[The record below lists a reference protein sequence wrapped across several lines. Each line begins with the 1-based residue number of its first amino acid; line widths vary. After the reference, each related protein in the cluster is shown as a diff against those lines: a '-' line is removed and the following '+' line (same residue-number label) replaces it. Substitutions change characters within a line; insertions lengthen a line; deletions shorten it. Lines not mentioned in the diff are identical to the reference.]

1 MDLIHDFIEP
11 PTPFP
16 YRYRKCMFCKKSN
29 IFKAAYKCKDCR
41 KVCHRNCYKAF
52 LEMKLKHEK
61 ELELMKST
69 IEIIS
74 NNETVKKTTDQCDIE
89 SNITN
94 HGLTNE
100 LPSTTSLKCTD
111 IKSNINDHRS
121 IVLNELSST
130 TSLNVNILNGRRIVD
145 IGHIFNEIQNIRH
158 SGGLGCSFS
167 DMIFKREEINGYFS
181 IFYFHCKICGIEKQI
196 SSENTK
202 NIECIPINKAIVN
215 STVAIGIG
223 HAQLSELSTCIDIP
237 SMSSN
242 TYQSLLSPVG
252 EVVHD
257 LAKDE
262 IKEVEGILPV
272 GEVVHDLA
280 KDKIKELVEG
290 ILSEII
296 APKSVH
302 EIEENKGDELQ
313 NSEKQQHK
321 SFLQTYQDPST
332 SLAVNILQ
340 DVQQIESNSVAVG
353 EENFTLE
360 ENKDISAVNEDT
372 KHEIGLDVQQIES
385 NEVALGEENSALEE
399 NKDIS
404 AVNEDI
410 KHETVIDIDTN
421 ELENVLDERSQKKSF
436 WRWLIPFWGRNQVKT
451 KSNSI
456 KSNEY
461 LMLNF

>member
-29 IFKAAYKCKDCR
+29 IFKAVYKCKDCR

-52 LEMKLKHEK
+52 LEMKLKREE
-61 ELELMKST
+61 ELELMKPT

-74 NNETVKKTTDQCDIE
+74 NNEIVKKTTHQCDIE

-94 HGLTNE
+94 HGLTDE

-181 IFYFHCKICGIEKQI
+181 IFYFHCKMCGIEKQI

-202 NIECIPINKAIVN
+202 NIECIPINKAVVN
-215 STVAIGIG
+215 STKAIGIG
-223 HAQLSELSTCIDIP
+223 YAQLSELSTCIDIP

-262 IKEVEGILPV
+262 IKE
-272 GEVVHDLA
+272 
-280 KDKIKELVEG
+280 LVEG
-290 ILSEII
+290 ILSEIV

-321 SFLQTYQDPST
+321 SFLQTYQDPNT

-340 DVQQIESNSVAVG
+340 DVQQIESNRVALG

-372 KHEIGLDVQQIES
+372 KHETGLGVQQIES
-385 NEVALGEENSALEE
+385 NEVALSEENSALEE
-399 NKDIS
+399 NKDTS

-410 KHETVIDIDTN
+410 KHETVIDIDAN
-421 ELENVLDERSQKKSF
+421 ELENILDERSQKKSF

-461 LMLNF
+461 LMLNY

>member
-16 YRYRKCMFCKKSN
+16 YRYRKCMYCKKSN
-29 IFKAAYKCKDCR
+29 IFKAVYKCKDCR

-52 LEMKLKHEK
+52 LEMKLKREE

-74 NNETVKKTTDQCDIE
+74 NNEIVKKTTHQCDIE

-94 HGLTNE
+94 HDLTNE
-100 LPSTTSLKCTD
+100 LPSTASLKCTD

-181 IFYFHCKICGIEKQI
+181 IFYFHCKMCGIEKQI

-202 NIECIPINKAIVN
+202 NIECIPINKAVVN
-215 STVAIGIG
+215 STIAIGIG
-223 HAQLSELSTCIDIP
+223 YAQLSELSTCIDIP

-257 LAKDE
+257 LTKDE
-262 IKEVEGILPV
+262 IKEVEGIL
-272 GEVVHDLA
+272 GEIV
-280 KDKIKELVEG
+280 
-290 ILSEII
+290 

-302 EIEENKGDELQ
+302 EIEENNGDELQ
-313 NSEKQQHK
+313 NSEKQQHE
-321 SFLQTYQDPST
+321 SFQQTYQDPST

-340 DVQQIESNSVAVG
+340 DVEQIESNR
-353 EENFTLE
+353 
-360 ENKDISAVNEDT
+360 
-372 KHEIGLDVQQIES
+372 
-385 NEVALGEENSALEE
+385 VALGEENFTVEE

-410 KHETVIDIDTN
+410 KHETELDVQQIESNEVAMGEENKDISAVSEDIKHETGLDLNAN
-421 ELENVLDERSQKKSF
+421 ELENVTDERSQNKSF
-436 WRWLIPFWGRNQVKT
+436 WRWLIPFRRRNQVQ
-451 KSNSI
+451 
-456 KSNEY
+456 
-461 LMLNF
+461 

>member
-16 YRYRKCMFCKKSN
+16 YRYRKCMYCKKSN
-29 IFKAAYKCKDCR
+29 IFKAVYKCKDCR
-41 KVCHRNCYKAF
+41 KVCHRNCYKSF
-52 LEMKLKHEK
+52 LEIKLKREE

-74 NNETVKKTTDQCDIE
+74 NNEIVKKTTHQCDIE

-121 IVLNELSST
+121 IVLNELSNT

-181 IFYFHCKICGIEKQI
+181 IFYFHCKMCGIEKQI

-202 NIECIPINKAIVN
+202 NIECIPINKAVVN
-215 STVAIGIG
+215 STIAIGIG
-223 HAQLSELSTCIDIP
+223 YAQLSELSTCIDIP

-262 IKEVEGILPV
+262 IKEL
-272 GEVVHDLA
+272 L
-280 KDKIKELVEG
+280 EG

-340 DVQQIESNSVAVG
+340 DVQQIESNRVALG
-353 EENFTLE
+353 EENSTLE

-372 KHEIGLDVQQIES
+372 KHETGLDVQQIES
-385 NEVALGEENSALEE
+385 NEVALVEENSALEE

-410 KHETVIDIDTN
+410 KHETIIDIDAN
-421 ELENVLDERSQKKSF
+421 ELENVSDERSQKKSF

-451 KSNSI
+451 KSSSI

>member
-262 IKEVEGILPV
+262 IKE
-272 GEVVHDLA
+272 
-280 KDKIKELVEG
+280 LVEG

>member
-1 MDLIHDFIEP
+1 MNLIHDFIEP

-16 YRYRKCMFCKKSN
+16 YRYRKCIYCKKSN
-29 IFKAAYKCKDCR
+29 IFKAVYKCKDCR
-41 KVCHRNCYKAF
+41 KVCHRNCYKEI
-52 LEMKLKHEK
+52 LEMKLKREE

-69 IEIIS
+69 IEIIN
-74 NNETVKKTTDQCDIE
+74 NNEIVKKTTLHQCDIE
-89 SNITN
+89 SDITN

-100 LPSTTSLKCTD
+100 LPSTTYLKCTD

-121 IVLNELSST
+121 ITLNELSST

-145 IGHIFNEIQNIRH
+145 IGHVFNEIQNIRH

-181 IFYFHCKICGIEKQI
+181 IFYFHCKMCGIEKQI

-202 NIECIPINKAIVN
+202 NIECIPINKAVVN
-215 STVAIGIG
+215 STKAIGIG
-223 HAQLSELSTCIDIP
+223 YAQLSELSTCIDIP

-262 IKEVEGILPV
+262 IKE
-272 GEVVHDLA
+272 
-280 KDKIKELVEG
+280 LVEG
-290 ILSEII
+290 ILSEIV

-340 DVQQIESNSVAVG
+340 DVQQIESNRVALG

-372 KHEIGLDVQQIES
+372 KHETGLDVQQIKS
-385 NEVALGEENSALEE
+385 NEVALGGENSALEE

-410 KHETVIDIDTN
+410 KHETVIDIDAN

-456 KSNEY
+456 KNNEY
-461 LMLNF
+461 LMLNY

>member
-237 SMSSN
+237 SMSFN

-262 IKEVEGILPV
+262 
-272 GEVVHDLA
+272 
-280 KDKIKELVEG
+280 IKELVEG

>member
-1 MDLIHDFIEP
+1 MDLIHDFVEP

-16 YRYRKCMFCKKSN
+16 YRYRKCIYCKKSN
-29 IFKAAYKCKDCR
+29 IFKAVYKCKDCR

-52 LEMKLKHEK
+52 LEMKLKREE

-69 IEIIS
+69 IKIIN
-74 NNETVKKTTDQCDIE
+74 NNEIVKETTLHQCDIE
-89 SNITN
+89 LNITN

-181 IFYFHCKICGIEKQI
+181 IFFFHCKMCGIEKQI

-202 NIECIPINKAIVN
+202 NIECIPINKAVVN
-215 STVAIGIG
+215 STIAIGIG
-223 HAQLSELSTCIDIP
+223 YAQLSELSTCIDIP

-262 IKEVEGILPV
+262 
-272 GEVVHDLA
+272 
-280 KDKIKELVEG
+280 IKELVEG

-321 SFLQTYQDPST
+321 SFLQTYQDPIT

-340 DVQQIESNSVAVG
+340 DVQQIESNRVAMG
-353 EENFTLE
+353 KENFTLE

-372 KHEIGLDVQQIES
+372 KHETGFDVQQIES
-385 NEVALGEENSALEE
+385 NEVALGEENFALEE

-410 KHETVIDIDTN
+410 KHETVIDIDAN